1 MGFPISFNSN
11 AIALVQYMN
20 TTFRLWILLSLLFLG
35 VNAFGGDVYLD
46 KNGVSTKVS
55 VLGFSAQADFSKR
68 QSYILNLTA
77 DHYVF
82 LIDRSLP
89 AGDVIVFQLK
99 TFTPPIQAILA
110 VYNQNKI
117 DIFNDAQA
125 SGFAQRLL
133 TIASNQSVDVAV
145 TTFRA
150 ETNTDLKNS
159 AIVRYTMAILETS
172 NNESSITNTK
182 FASVNNTSPLFW
194 PAWRANVYRKL
205 KEVNLLAA
213 ALVLNNFHR
222 EIKQY
227 MDTKEHLGRPF
238 DDPKVYAEL
247 IWILDVA
254 EVMSSDNPAAEK
266 IVESILSDDVSRD
279 RLKRYEEQLEAN
291 SFQLKEELAERAAA
305 NRARI
310 EALVA
315 AARMEYNT
323 VGKVL
328 NDQWIATKAV
338 YDLKYPK
345 YAQYMAVVSR
355 ERNNLS
361 NAQSSRNSAQFS
373 VNSAERD
380 VDNYSDKLEDADT
393 QSEIDSAATS
403 LRSARTRLNDAV
415 KRLAIA
421 EAQVAALQAS
431 LEAAEDI
438 AEDYYSTEIHPIIL
452 QLQDINKR
460 IILFMANFRKTHSEA
475 IPHIPELIQQFARW
489 DQWIEQLRLQQLG
502 RRVFLGQKRKNTKLA
517 EKAKKREEALAAAA
531 LVDYDVNSELQLLV
545 DLLQA
550 SADELT
556 SN

>member
-1 MGFPISFNSN
+1 MH
-11 AIALVQYMN
+11 N
-20 TTFRLWILLSLLFLG
+20 TFHFLILLTCLFLG
-35 VNAFGGDVYLD
+35 TNALGGDIYLE
-46 KNGVSTKVS
+46 KNGVSTRVG
-55 VLGFSAQADFSKR
+55 VLGFSAQDDFSKR
-68 QSYILNLTA
+68 QSYILNLTV

-89 AGDVIVFQLK
+89 TGDVIVFQLK
-99 TFTPPIQAILA
+99 TFTPPTQKLLEA
-110 VYNQNKI
+110 YNQNRI
-117 DIFNDAQA
+117 NIYNDAHET
-125 SGFAQRLL
+125 GFAQRLVA
-133 TIASNQSVDVAV
+133 IASKQGVKVAV
-145 TTFRA
+145 NTFRA
-150 ETNTDLKNS
+150 ERNADLKNS
-159 AIVRYTMAILETS
+159 AIVRYTMAILES
-172 NNESSITNTK
+172 SSNESSITNSK
-182 FASVNNTSPLFW
+182 FASVNNISPLFW

-213 ALVLNNFHR
+213 ALVLKNFHR

-227 MDTKEHLGRPF
+227 MDTKEDLGQPF

-254 EVMSSDNPAAEK
+254 EVLSSNNPTAEN
-266 IVESILSDDVSRD
+266 IVKSILADDVSRA

-291 SFQLKEELAERAAA
+291 SFQLREELSERAAE

-328 NDQWIATKAV
+328 NDQWVATKVA

-345 YAQYMAVVSR
+345 YSQYMAVVSR
-355 ERNNLS
+355 QRNNLS

-373 VNSAERD
+373 VDSAERD
-380 VDNYSDKLEDADT
+380 IDNYSDKLEDADT
-393 QSEIDSAATS
+393 QSEIDSATTS

-415 KRLAIA
+415 RRLAIA
-421 EAQVAALQAS
+421 EAQVAASQAS

-438 AEDYYSTEIHPIIL
+438 AEDYYSAEIRPIVL
-452 QLQDINKR
+452 QLQDINRR

-475 IPHIPELIQQFARW
+475 IPHIPELIQQFAKW

-517 EKAKKREEALAAAA
+517 EKEKKREEALAAAT
-531 LVDYDVNSELQLLV
+531 LVDYNVNSELLLLA
-545 DLLQA
+545 DSLQT

>member
-1 MGFPISFNSN
+1 
-11 AIALVQYMN
+11 MN
-20 TTFRLWILLSLLFLG
+20 NTFHLLILLTCLFLG
-35 VNAFGGDVYLD
+35 TYAFGGDIYLD

-55 VLGFSAQADFSKR
+55 VLGFSAQDDFSKR
-68 QSYILNLTA
+68 QSYILNLTG
-77 DHYVF
+77 DHFVF
-82 LIDRSLP
+82 LLDRSLP
-89 AGDVIVFQLK
+89 TGNVIAFQLK
-99 TFTPPIQAILA
+99 TFTPPTQKLLEA
-110 VYNQNKI
+110 YNENRI
-117 DIFNDAQA
+117 NIYNDAHET
-125 SGFAQRLL
+125 GFAQRLVVM
-133 TIASNQSVDVAV
+133 ASKQGVKVAV
-145 TTFRA
+145 NTFRA
-150 ETNTDLKNS
+150 ERNADLKNS
-159 AIVRYTMAILETS
+159 AIVRYTMAILES
-172 NNESSITNTK
+172 SSNESSITNSK
-182 FASVNNTSPLFW
+182 FASVNNISPLFW

-222 EIKQY
+222 EIRQY
-227 MDTKEHLGRPF
+227 MDTKEDLGQPF
-238 DDPKVYAEL
+238 DDPNVYAEL

-254 EVMSSDNPAAEK
+254 EVLSSNNPAAEN
-266 IVESILSDDVSRD
+266 IVKSILADDVSRA

-291 SFQLKEELAERAAA
+291 SFQLREELAERAAE

-328 NDQWIATKAV
+328 NDQWVAAKIA

-345 YAQYMAVVSR
+345 YIQYMAVVSR
-355 ERNNLS
+355 QRINLS
-361 NAQSSRNSAQFS
+361 NAQSSRNSAQSS

-380 VDNYSDKLEDADT
+380 IDNYSDKLEDADT
-393 QSEIDSAATS
+393 QSEINSATTS

-415 KRLAIA
+415 RRLAIA
-421 EAQVAALQAS
+421 EAQVAASRAS

-438 AEDYYSTEIHPIIL
+438 AEDYYSAEIRPIVL
-452 QLQDINKR
+452 QLQDINRR

-475 IPHIPELIQQFARW
+475 IPHIPELIQQFAKW

-517 EKAKKREEALAAAA
+517 EKEKKREEALAAAA
-531 LVDYDVNSELQLLV
+531 LVDYNVNSELLLLA
-545 DLLQA
+545 DSLQT

>member
-1 MGFPISFNSN
+1 
-11 AIALVQYMN
+11 MN
-20 TTFRLWILLSLLFLG
+20 NTFHLLILLTCLFLG
-35 VNAFGGDVYLD
+35 TYAFGGDIYLD

-55 VLGFSAQADFSKR
+55 VLGFSAQDDFSKR
-68 QSYILNLTA
+68 QSYILNLTG
-77 DHYVF
+77 DHFVF
-82 LIDRSLP
+82 LLDRSLP
-89 AGDVIVFQLK
+89 TGNVIAFQLK
-99 TFTPPIQAILA
+99 TFTPPTQKLLEA
-110 VYNQNKI
+110 YNENRI
-117 DIFNDAQA
+117 NIYNDAHET
-125 SGFAQRLL
+125 GFAQRLVVM
-133 TIASNQSVDVAV
+133 ASKQGVKVAV
-145 TTFRA
+145 NTFRA
-150 ETNTDLKNS
+150 ERNADLKNS
-159 AIVRYTMAILETS
+159 AIVRYTMAILESS
-172 NNESSITNTK
+172 NNESSITNSK
-182 FASVNNTSPLFW
+182 FASVNNISPLFW

-222 EIKQY
+222 EIRQY
-227 MDTKEHLGRPF
+227 MDTKEDLGQPF
-238 DDPKVYAEL
+238 DDPNVYAEL

-254 EVMSSDNPAAEK
+254 EVLSSNNPAAEN
-266 IVESILSDDVSRD
+266 IVKSILADDVSRA

-291 SFQLKEELAERAAA
+291 SFQLREELAERAAE

-328 NDQWIATKAV
+328 NDQWVAAKIA

-345 YAQYMAVVSR
+345 YIQYMAVVSR
-355 ERNNLS
+355 QRINLS
-361 NAQSSRNSAQFS
+361 NAQSSRNSAQSS

-380 VDNYSDKLEDADT
+380 IDNYSDKLEDADT
-393 QSEIDSAATS
+393 QSEINSATTS

-415 KRLAIA
+415 RRLAIA
-421 EAQVAALQAS
+421 EAQVAASRAS

-438 AEDYYSTEIHPIIL
+438 AEDYYSAEIRPIVL
-452 QLQDINKR
+452 QLQDINRR

-475 IPHIPELIQQFARW
+475 IPHIPELIQQFAKW

-517 EKAKKREEALAAAA
+517 EKEKKREEALAAAA
-531 LVDYDVNSELQLLV
+531 LVDYNVNSELLLLA
-545 DLLQA
+545 DSLQT

>member
-1 MGFPISFNSN
+1 
-11 AIALVQYMN
+11 MN
-20 TTFRLWILLSLLFLG
+20 NTFHLLILLTCLFLG
-35 VNAFGGDVYLD
+35 TYAFGGDIYLD
-46 KNGVSTKVS
+46 KNGVSTKVG
-55 VLGFSAQADFSKR
+55 VLGFSAQDDFSKR
-68 QSYILNLTA
+68 QSYILNLTG
-77 DHYVF
+77 DHFVF
-82 LIDRSLP
+82 LLDRSLP
-89 AGDVIVFQLK
+89 TGNVIAFQLK
-99 TFTPPIQAILA
+99 TFTPPTQKLLEA
-110 VYNQNKI
+110 YNENRI
-117 DIFNDAQA
+117 NIYNDAHET
-125 SGFAQRLL
+125 GFAQRLVVM
-133 TIASNQSVDVAV
+133 ASKQGVKVAV
-145 TTFRA
+145 NTFRA
-150 ETNTDLKNS
+150 ERNADLKNS
-159 AIVRYTMAILETS
+159 AIVRYTMAILES
-172 NNESSITNTK
+172 SSNESSITNSK
-182 FASVNNTSPLFW
+182 FASVNNISPLFW

-222 EIKQY
+222 EIRQY
-227 MDTKEHLGRPF
+227 MDTKEDLGQPF
-238 DDPKVYAEL
+238 DDPNVYAEL

-254 EVMSSDNPAAEK
+254 EVLSSNNPAAEN
-266 IVESILSDDVSRD
+266 IVKSILADDVSRA

-291 SFQLKEELAERAAA
+291 SFQLREELAERAAE

-328 NDQWIATKAV
+328 NDQWVATKIA

-345 YAQYMAVVSR
+345 YIQYMAVVSR
-355 ERNNLS
+355 QRINLS

-380 VDNYSDKLEDADT
+380 IDNYSDKLEDADT
-393 QSEIDSAATS
+393 QSEIDSATTS

-415 KRLAIA
+415 RRLAVA
-421 EAQVAALQAS
+421 EAQVAASRAS

-438 AEDYYSTEIHPIIL
+438 AEDYYSTEIRPIVL
-452 QLQDINKR
+452 QLQDINRR

-475 IPHIPELIQQFARW
+475 IPHIPELIQQFAKW

-517 EKAKKREEALAAAA
+517 EKEKKREEALAAAA
-531 LVDYDVNSELQLLV
+531 LVDYNANSELLLLA
-545 DLLQA
+545 DSLQT

>member
-1 MGFPISFNSN
+1 
-11 AIALVQYMN
+11 MN
-20 TTFRLWILLSLLFLG
+20 NTFHLLILLTCLFLG
-35 VNAFGGDVYLD
+35 TFAFGGDIYLD
-46 KNGVSTKVS
+46 KNGVSTKVG
-55 VLGFSAQADFSKR
+55 VLGFSAQDDFSKR
-68 QSYILNLTA
+68 QSYILNLTG

-89 AGDVIVFQLK
+89 TGNVIAFQLK
-99 TFTPPIQAILA
+99 TFTPPTQKLLEA
-110 VYNQNKI
+110 YNENRI
-117 DIFNDAQA
+117 NIYNDAHET
-125 SGFAQRLL
+125 GFAQRLVVM
-133 TIASNQSVDVAV
+133 ASKQGVKVAV
-145 TTFRA
+145 NTFRA
-150 ETNTDLKNS
+150 ERNADLKNS
-159 AIVRYTMAILETS
+159 AIVRYTMAILES
-172 NNESSITNTK
+172 SSNESSITNSK
-182 FASVNNTSPLFW
+182 FASVNNISPLFW

-222 EIKQY
+222 EIRQY
-227 MDTKEHLGRPF
+227 MDTKEDLGQPF
-238 DDPKVYAEL
+238 DDPNVYAEL

-254 EVMSSDNPAAEK
+254 EVLSSNNPAAEN
-266 IVESILSDDVSRD
+266 IVKSILADDVSRA

-291 SFQLKEELAERAAA
+291 SFQLREELAERAAE

-328 NDQWIATKAV
+328 NDQWVATKIA

-345 YAQYMAVVSR
+345 YIQYMAVVSR
-355 ERNNLS
+355 QRINLS

-380 VDNYSDKLEDADT
+380 IDNYSDKLEDADT
-393 QSEIDSAATS
+393 QSEIDSATTS

-415 KRLAIA
+415 RRLAVA
-421 EAQVAALQAS
+421 EAQVAASRAS

-438 AEDYYSTEIHPIIL
+438 AEDYYSTEIRPIVL
-452 QLQDINKR
+452 QLQDINRR

-475 IPHIPELIQQFARW
+475 IPHIPELIQQFAKW

-517 EKAKKREEALAAAA
+517 EKEKKREEALAAAA
-531 LVDYDVNSELQLLV
+531 LVDYNVNSELLLLA
-545 DLLQA
+545 DSLQT

>member
-1 MGFPISFNSN
+1 
-11 AIALVQYMN
+11 MN
-20 TTFRLWILLSLLFLG
+20 NTFHLLILLTCLFLG
-35 VNAFGGDVYLD
+35 TFAFGGDIYLD
-46 KNGVSTKVS
+46 KNGVSTKVGVS
-55 VLGFSAQADFSKR
+55 GFSAQDDFSKR
-68 QSYILNLTA
+68 QSYILNLTG

-89 AGDVIVFQLK
+89 TGNVIAFQLK
-99 TFTPPIQAILA
+99 TFTPPTQKLLEA
-110 VYNQNKI
+110 YNENRI
-117 DIFNDAQA
+117 NIYNDAHET
-125 SGFAQRLL
+125 GFAQRLVVM
-133 TIASNQSVDVAV
+133 ASKQGVKVAV
-145 TTFRA
+145 NTFRA
-150 ETNTDLKNS
+150 ERNADLKNS
-159 AIVRYTMAILETS
+159 AIVRYTMAILES
-172 NNESSITNTK
+172 SSNESSITNSK
-182 FASVNNTSPLFW
+182 FASVNNISPLFW

-222 EIKQY
+222 EIRQY
-227 MDTKEHLGRPF
+227 MDTKEDLGQPF
-238 DDPKVYAEL
+238 DDPNVYAEL

-254 EVMSSDNPAAEK
+254 EVLSSNNPAAEN
-266 IVESILSDDVSRD
+266 IVKSILADDVSRA

-291 SFQLKEELAERAAA
+291 SFQLREELAERAAE

-328 NDQWIATKAV
+328 NDQWVATKIA

-345 YAQYMAVVSR
+345 YIQYMAVVSR
-355 ERNNLS
+355 QRINLS

-380 VDNYSDKLEDADT
+380 IDNYSDKLEDADT
-393 QSEIDSAATS
+393 QSEIDSATTS

-415 KRLAIA
+415 RRLAVA
-421 EAQVAALQAS
+421 EAQVAASRAS

-438 AEDYYSTEIHPIIL
+438 AEDYYSTEIRPIVL
-452 QLQDINKR
+452 QLQDINRR

-475 IPHIPELIQQFARW
+475 IPHIPELIQQFAKW

-517 EKAKKREEALAAAA
+517 EKEKKREEALAAAA
-531 LVDYDVNSELQLLV
+531 LVDYNVNSELLLLA
-545 DLLQA
+545 DSLQT